1 MQVLIALCDPGVE
14 TTFLDSLVRA
24 DIDALAAPSE
34 PRVVLELARRHHPEV
49 ILLDDELPG
58 LGGVEGLHRLAAATP
73 GSHVVVVTGRY
84 DEERAVRLILADA
97 SGYLGR
103 ELAPAALPRVV
114 RAVMRGEAAIPRS
127 LTMAFIELARGEAGM
142 RPIRSALTTR
152 EWEVL
157 DLLTTG
163 ASTQEIA
170 HELVVSLDTVQSHV
184 KHILRKLQ
192 VHSRAE
198 AVARAHE
205 LRRHRPDSTA
215 K

>member
-1 MQVLIALCDPGVE
+1 MRVLIACCDPEVGAA
-14 TTFLDSLVRA
+14 FLDSLGRA
-24 DIDALAAPSE
+24 DISAFPVPSD
-34 PRVVLELARRHHPEV
+34 PAVVLELARRHHPEV

-73 GSHVVVVTGRY
+73 GSHIVVITGRY
-84 DEERAVRLILADA
+84 DEERAVRTILADA
-97 SGYLGR
+97 SGYLGS
-103 ELAPAALPRVV
+103 ELAPSALPRVV
-114 RAVMRGEAAIPRS
+114 RAVMQGEAAIPRS

-157 DLLTTG
+157 DLLTSG
-163 ASTQEIA
+163 ASTQEISN
-170 HELVVSLDTVQSHV
+170 ELVISLDTVQSHI
-184 KHILRKLQ
+184 KHILRKLR

-205 LRRHRPDSTA
+205 LRRHRPDSAA